1 MFRKIRKE
9 GLLGGMDL
17 ITCKISVGI
26 GSGNDR
32 GDLFTGVG
40 HVLANSRT

>member
-1 MFRKIRKE
+1 
-9 GLLGGMDL
+9 MDL

-40 HVLANSRT
+40 HVLANSSVGGLLRR